1 MASRIKAR
9 ARQHLHLVFG
19 GELKSLQGV
28 EFRDVES
35 LDIVGV
41 YGSRADAEAA
51 WKGSAQRTV
60 DNALMRYF
68 IVDLHDLIDPLA
80 PGGKSRRKDT

>member
-1 MASRIKAR
+1 MASRAKPK

-19 GELKSLQGV
+19 GELSSLAGV
-28 EFRDVES
+28 QFRDVEA
-35 LDIVGV
+35 LDIVGI
-41 YGSRADAEAA
+41 YGSRAEAEAA

-68 IVDLHDLIDPLA
+68 IVDLHELIDPLA
-80 PGGKSRRKDT
+80 PGLTSRRKGA

>member
-1 MASRIKAR
+1 MASRPKAR

-19 GELKSLQGV
+19 GELESLHGV
-28 EFRDVES
+28 EFRDIES

-41 YGSRADAEAA
+41 FGSREDAEAA

-68 IVDLHDLIDPLA
+68 IVDLHELIDPLS
-80 PGGKSRRKDT
+80 PGGKSRRRER

>member
-1 MASRIKAR
+1 MASRPEPR
-9 ARQHLHLVFG
+9 TGQNLHLVFG
-19 GELKSLQGV
+19 GELESLSGV
-28 EFRDVES
+28 RFRDIDG

-41 YGSRADAEAA
+41 YGSRAEAEAA

-68 IVDLHDLIDPLA
+68 IVDLHELIDPLA
-80 PGGKSRRKDT
+80 PGGKSRGKAR